1 MKKTAGPPAEEKSYK
16 IIGPKILAQAHEV
29 NDYIKKFHNSGYVSQ
44 EKVNEILG
52 EFWNSVEG
60 LGSDVSK
67 IKSFNLTTA
76 QATRE
81 VFRYQNAVM
90 DQLKARKKEIE
101 QWNAKMG
108 MIGQDS
114 EMMEEDFAGMG
125 LEK

>member
-1 MKKTAGPPAEEKSYK
+1 MKKTAGTPAEEKTYK

-29 NDYIKKFHNSGYVSQ
+29 NDYIKKFHDSCYVSQ

-67 IKSFNLTTA
+67 VKSFNLTTA

-81 VFRYQNAVM
+81 VFKYQNVVM